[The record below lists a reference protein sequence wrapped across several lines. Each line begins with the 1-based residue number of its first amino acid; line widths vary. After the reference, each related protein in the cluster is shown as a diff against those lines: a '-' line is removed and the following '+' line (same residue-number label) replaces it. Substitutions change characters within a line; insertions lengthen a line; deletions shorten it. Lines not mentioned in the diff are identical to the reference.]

1 MFVTQLQM
9 RALASAQ
16 VDRFARDMEV
26 HCGRV
31 FPRTHAS
38 LQGPELTAAVRSA
51 IDRAISHG
59 FNQQGSVR
67 LYIELSFIFGHRF
80 DIDPLTPWVAPI
92 LDRYAKDDP
101 LSAAEALYSVSLEWI
116 EQTHGPGNSHL
127 LAALHTLRAVTQQ
140 RIGGSEGWRSDT
152 LARVYPQKVEALGA
166 AGMQRFLVE
175 AQARID
181 PLGLASD
188 EAGSVDDAR
197 IIHAVVP
204 RCLPTSKRR
213 PREFRRVSGRRRR
226 QIRYNVISS
235 PIANTG
241 LNLALL
247 TARTKHMPRA
257 SATGAS
263 ALITAPSLPTE

>member
-101 LSAAEALYSVSLEWI
+101 LSAAEALYSVSLKWI

-188 EAGSVDDAR
+188 EAGSVACLMMFFMGSDCFTDPVFPWLQRLLSTPPGAARDAR
-197 IIHAVVP
+197 M
-204 RCLPTSKRR
+204 
-213 PREFRRVSGRRRR
+213 REASLIFLRRVVQPADSD
-226 QIRYNVISS
+226 
-235 PIANTG
+235 A
-241 LNLALL
+241 
-247 TARTKHMPRA
+247 
-257 SATGAS
+257 
-263 ALITAPSLPTE
+263 